1 MRLSDKASLETETDR
16 SGIQLTDD
24 TRQLRDGLMRTHQE
38 RFFFATRL
46 YKIQQTLSKATIVHR
61 SDTLKK

>member
-1 MRLSDKASLETETDR
+1 MRLTDKASLETKADR
-16 SGIQLTDD
+16 SEIQLTDD
-24 TRQLRDGLMRTHQE
+24 TRQLRDALLRTHQE
-38 RFFFATRL
+38 RFYFTTRL